1 MVDPKRQLAMKQENT
16 VPYGVAAPPKV
27 FEMMPE
33 MAGGHCKTKIYIA
46 ASNKDCDAPTNM
58 IFGSSVTTLMASRIV
73 GSLCSPSEAIV
84 FSALFSFQRSDA
96 KIPPAARNPME
107 SSNGPED
114 PRAPL

>member
-1 MVDPKRQLAMKQENT
+1 M
-16 VPYGVAAPPKV
+16 PYGLIRNGELFDLQDMNYLLSPQDLCGLEQVEKN
-27 FEMMPE
+27 
-33 MAGGHCKTKIYIA
+33 IYIA